1 MRNRTPE
8 CTTPSSPASSTTP
21 ADDQGAWLW
30 FITEKGLRA
39 EGAAS
44 MKSMVAN
51 LRATA
56 AELEKA
62 ARRLGQEIPKPPEG
76 NGQTPVLD
84 DRRGTVCY
92 RYRNE
97 SQVPDV
103 RLSGRWLERAGF
115 ERGRKF
121 NVLVQPGRITLRLAP
136 AMASA

>member
-1 MRNRTPE
+1 MRNRTPD
-8 CTTPSSPASSTTP
+8 CNTPSAQLSPSEALGD
-21 ADDQGAWLW
+21 ADSWLW

-39 EGAAS
+39 EGSASMRSTAAS
-44 MKSMVAN
+44 

-62 ARRLGQEIPKPPEG
+62 ARRLGQDMPQPPEG
-76 NGQTPVLD
+76 NGGTPVLD

-115 ERGRKF
+115 DRGRKF
-121 NVLVQPGRITLRLAP
+121 HVQVHAGRITLRLQP
-136 AMASA
+136 TMASG